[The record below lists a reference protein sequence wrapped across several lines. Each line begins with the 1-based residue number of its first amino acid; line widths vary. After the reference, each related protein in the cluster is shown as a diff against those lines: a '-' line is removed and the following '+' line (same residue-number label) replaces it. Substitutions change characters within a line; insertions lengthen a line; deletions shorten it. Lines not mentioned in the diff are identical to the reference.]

1 MDIIFYHGSNHKV
14 DKLSDEY
21 IGREKAIDQE
31 GPGIYFTTS
40 KEDAEMYGKYIYTVK
55 LNPKKILGKKKS
67 TSVSKFDLI
76 KLIKMKEDWKMNA
89 QDWSENP
96 EVGVRKAAESSIE
109 YNDTDKDVFLQV
121 WIDFYRY
128 SGREY
133 VKNMAKL
140 GYDGIF
146 VPKENG
152 INHFVV
158 YNPLIIN
165 IVNVEDREIEEI
177 RRIIKETINEMVNR

>member
-1 MDIIFYHGSNHKV
+1 MEGIFYHGSKHKV

-21 IGREKAIDQE
+21 VGGEKATDQE

-40 KEDAEMYGKYIYTVK
+40 KENASMYGKYIYTVE

-76 KLIKMKEDWKMNA
+76 KLIKMKEDWEMNA

-96 EVGVRKAAESSIE
+96 EVGARKAAEAAIE
-109 YNDTDKDVFLQV
+109 YNDTDKDVFLQI

-128 SGREY
+128 NGREY
-133 VKNMAKL
+133 VRNMAKL
-140 GYDGIF
+140 GYDGVFI
-146 VPKENG
+146 PKEDG
-152 INHFVV
+152 INHVVV
-158 YNPLIIN
+158 YNPSIIN
-165 IVNVEDREIEEI
+165 IVDVEVSEIEEI
-177 RRIIKETINEMVNR
+177 RKIVKETINKVVKR